1 MEHYRSTLAITAIAV
16 FGLVAAAHSL
26 HPGNY
31 EMQARPARPV
41 VAAASPARPAV
52 AASPAAWIDPPARIA
67 APETTGAIRPNAGT
81 PDIAAAIPSAVP
93 APQAAAVVP
102 PDATPAPPLP
112 GEMARPA
119 APLRKAAASHRP
131 RRFERAA
138 HRVARLRHPALAR
151 TAAIDRAA
159 VGPVA
164 TRPAQAASDS
174 SGRIDPIG
182 DILRGLGFGRDG

>member
-16 FGLVAAAHSL
+16 FGLVAATHSL

-31 EMQARPARPV
+31 EMQIRSARPV
-41 VAAASPARPAV
+41 VA

-81 PDIAAAIPSAVP
+81 SDIAAAIPSAVP
-93 APQAAAVVP
+93 APQSAAVVP
-102 PDATPAPPLP
+102 PGATPAPPLP

-119 APLRKAAASHRP
+119 APLRKAVATHRS
-131 RRFERAA
+131 RRFERAS
-138 HRVARLRHPALAR
+138 HRVAHLRHPALAR
-151 TAAIDRAA
+151 TAEVGRAA